1 MNLIEETNKYLEE
14 AYGMAPEEA
23 LGAFK
28 GILGSFAMGDVLEIF
43 KAVIPAII
51 ARIENNESLEPVRY
65 GSVDL
70 TVGDG
75 DAEKIYSLISQYLR
89 KGAVSDKQVSL
100 MKYVMMSLTKQYGGA
115 LSSRRSAMGYV
126 SQRERDKQAFK
137 RDELGHEL
145 GRRY

>member
-1 MNLIEETNKYLEE
+1 MS
-14 AYGMAPEEA
+14 
-23 LGAFK
+23 AFK

-43 KAVIPAII
+43 KAIIPAVI
-51 ARIENNESLEPVRY
+51 ARIENNEPLEPVRY

-70 TVGDG
+70 TVGDS

-100 MKYVMMSLTKQYGGA
+100 MKYVMMSLSKQYGGA
-115 LSSRRSAMGYV
+115 LSSRRMASGYV
-126 SQRERDKQAFK
+126 SQREREKQEFK
-137 RDELGHEL
+137 RAELGSEL